1 MLIILAINLL
11 SNIEA
16 CSKTKNGNEMVLD
29 EKAYEDAINAKTER
43 IRFLE
48 DLYDRNQITL
58 NEKEGIIRRKD
69 DITNFYF
76 NKWNETEEFRLK
88 QQKDFIIVQ
97 EKMATE
103 IKAKEASL
111 KASDMLIDSIV
122 ELQSENRKFFAEVMN
137 MMIRI
142 NDKQSE
148 LIMSAHET
156 QKNTMSILK
165 KVVEVSNRMHQELKS
180 YGESQKQLFDIVANM
195 TLDEQNLWGMVSSLR
210 EAIAKLK
217 EDQQDQITMIIEM
230 ESRKDETTR
239 MVLTTMLDMIT
250 QDELWNN
257 IKEDDLLEN
266 ISKLELMRYNTK
278 FIVHT

>member
-11 SNIEA
+11 SNTEA
-16 CSKTKNGNEMVLD
+16 CSKTKNGGDIIID

-48 DLYDRNQITL
+48 DLYDRNQVTL
-58 NEKEGIIRRKD
+58 NEKEGIIKRKD

-88 QQKDFIIVQ
+88 QQRDFIIVQ

-137 MMIRI
+137 MMLRI

-180 YGESQKQLFDIVANM
+180 YGKSQKQLLNIVANM
-195 TLDEQNLWGMVSSLR
+195 TQDEQNLWGMVSSLR

-257 IKEDDLLEN
+257 IEEDDLLEN
-266 ISKLELMRYNTK
+266 ISKLELMR
-278 FIVHT
+278 

>member
-278 FIVHT
+278 FIVHI